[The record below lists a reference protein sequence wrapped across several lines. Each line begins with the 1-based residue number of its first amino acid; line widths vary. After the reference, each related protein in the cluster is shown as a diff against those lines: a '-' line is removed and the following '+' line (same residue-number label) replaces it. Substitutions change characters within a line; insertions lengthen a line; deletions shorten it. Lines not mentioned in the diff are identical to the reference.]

1 MRERLRSKT
10 FRVITA
16 VLLLIALAAAARAQG
31 QDLEVEALAPGAA
44 ATAAAEGDVDA
55 AVVVRGDAPGVRV
68 IVEGSE
74 VAVGIVVAVCSTPP
88 RSPPGRWSRAGSP
101 RSTPPAS
108 RGCSSRA
115 CARRSCCSG
124 R

>member
-1 MRERLRSKT
+1 MTPRRRVALVAEREMRERLRSKT

-55 AVVVRGDAPGVRV
+55 AVVVGG
-68 IVEGSE
+68 
-74 VAVGIVVAVCSTPP
+74 TP
-88 RSPPGRWSRAGSP
+88 W
-101 RSTPPAS
+101 
-108 RGCSSRA
+108 GCA
-115 CARRSCCSG
+115 
-124 R
+124 